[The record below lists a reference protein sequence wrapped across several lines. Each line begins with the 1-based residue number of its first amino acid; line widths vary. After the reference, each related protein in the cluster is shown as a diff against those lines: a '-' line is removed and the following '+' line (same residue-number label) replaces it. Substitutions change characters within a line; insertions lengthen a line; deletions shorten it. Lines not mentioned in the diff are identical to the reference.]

1 MDLLYKP
8 QVKSYLQVA
17 ADKIFHPKCIWC
29 DATDITT
36 SSNRKALH
44 VFAVIWGFFFC
55 CRKTAILLF
64 DRNHQNIG

>member
-1 MDLLYKP
+1 MMDLLYKP

-17 ADKIFHPKCIWC
+17 ADKIFRPKCIWC

-44 VFAVIWGFFFC
+44 VFAVI
-55 CRKTAILLF
+55 
-64 DRNHQNIG
+64 